1 MDGLQSIM
9 LPLNIRLQKHKNKY
23 NKKKNVINMKNNMF
37 RTLKAEEI
45 EVRVQSV
52 KNGKANMLLYVD
64 SRAVTKLLDE
74 TVGPMNWQT
83 EFYEVN
89 GQTIGK
95 LGIWDSEKQQW
106 IWKSD
111 TGTESNIEAVKG
123 LISDVYKRMISRWGV
138 VELYSS
144 PKIVLDDDGY
154 GNTGYRVSEILYDV
168 ERNITHLVL
177 VNRFGKEVFRW
188 DEGQRPQVTQV
199 AQRAQAPQNVQT
211 DALDYVVETEMDK
224 LKRFYKSKFRTM
236 SPEEQKIFTE
246 FKDFYKAKIEKSG
259 WTGNFDCEKLW
270 NLWRNNNMKTQTK

>member
-1 MDGLQSIM
+1 MI
-9 LPLNIRLQKHKNKY
+9 
-23 NKKKNVINMKNNMF
+23 NNMF

-52 KNGKANMLLYVD
+52 KNGKANMLLYID

-154 GNTGYRVSEILYDV
+154 GNTGYKVSEILYDG

-188 DEGQRPQVTQV
+188 DEGQRPQVIQTPQRVV
-199 AQRAQAPQNVQT
+199 ANPQNVQT
-211 DALDYVVETEMDK
+211 DALDYVVETEMDI
-224 LKRFYKSKFRTM
+224 LKKFYKSKFRTM
-236 SPEEQKIFTE
+236 GPEEQKVFTE

-259 WTGNFDCEKLW
+259 WKGEFCVD
-270 NLWRNNNMKTQTK
+270 NLWLRWKNNNMKTQTK

>member
-1 MDGLQSIM
+1 
-9 LPLNIRLQKHKNKY
+9 
-23 NKKKNVINMKNNMF
+23 MKNNMF

-52 KNGKANMLLYVD
+52 KNGKANMLLYID

-144 PKIVLDDDGY
+144 PKILLDDDGY
-154 GNTGYRVSEILYDV
+154 GNTGYRVSEILYDG

-188 DEGQRPQVTQV
+188 DEGQRPQVAQTT
-199 AQRAQAPQNVQT
+199 QRAVSTQTVQTVQT

-224 LKRFYKSKFRTM
+224 LKRFYLSNVRSM
-236 SPEEQKIFTE
+236 SPEEQKVFTE
-246 FKDFYKAKIEKSG
+246 FKDFYKNKIEKNG
-259 WTGNFDCEKLW
+259 WKGGNFNPDNLW
-270 NLWRNNNMKTQTK
+270 LRWRNNNMKTQTK

>member
-1 MDGLQSIM
+1 
-9 LPLNIRLQKHKNKY
+9 
-23 NKKKNVINMKNNMF
+23 MKNNMF

-52 KNGKANMLLYVD
+52 KNGKANMLLYID

-123 LISDVYKRMISRWGV
+123 LISDVYKRMISRWGIT
-138 VELYSS
+138 ELYSS

-154 GNTGYRVSEILYDV
+154 GNTGYRVSEISYDS

-188 DEGQRPQVTQV
+188 DEGQRPQVVQATQ
-199 AQRAQAPQNVQT
+199 RPQAPQNVQT

-224 LKRFYKSKFRTM
+224 LKRFYQSKFRTM
-236 SPEEQKIFTE
+236 SPEEQKVFTE
-246 FKDFYKAKIEKSG
+246 FKDFYKNKIDKSG
-259 WTGNFDCEKLW
+259 WKGNFDVDNLW
-270 NLWRNNNMKTQTK
+270 IRWRNNNMNTTQTK

>member
-1 MDGLQSIM
+1 
-9 LPLNIRLQKHKNKY
+9 
-23 NKKKNVINMKNNMF
+23 MKNNMF

-52 KNGKANMLLYVD
+52 KNGKANMLLYID

-154 GNTGYRVSEILYDV
+154 GNTGYRVSEILYDG

-188 DEGQRPQVTQV
+188 DEGQRPQVTQ
-199 AQRAQAPQNVQT
+199 RAVAPQNVQT

-224 LKRFYKSKFRTM
+224 LKKFYQSKFRTM
-236 SPEEQKIFTE
+236 GPEEQRIFTE
-246 FKDFYKAKIEKSG
+246 FKDFYKNKIDKSG
-259 WTGNFDCEKLW
+259 WKGNFDVDNLW
-270 NLWRNNNMKTQTK
+270 IRWRNNNMKTQTK

>member
-1 MDGLQSIM
+1 
-9 LPLNIRLQKHKNKY
+9 
-23 NKKKNVINMKNNMF
+23 MKNNMF

-52 KNGKANMLLYVD
+52 KNGKANMLLYID

-144 PKIVLDDDGY
+144 PKILLDDDGY
-154 GNTGYRVSEILYDV
+154 GNTGYRVSEILYDG

-188 DEGQRPQVTQV
+188 DEGQRPQVTQ
-199 AQRAQAPQNVQT
+199 APQRAQAPQNTQT

-224 LKRFYKSKFRTM
+224 LKRFYQSKFRTM

-246 FKDFYKAKIEKSG
+246 FKDFYKNKIEKSG
-259 WTGNFDCEKLW
+259 WKGEFNVDNLW
-270 NLWRNNNMKTQTK
+270 LRWRNNNMKTQTK

>member
-1 MDGLQSIM
+1 
-9 LPLNIRLQKHKNKY
+9 
-23 NKKKNVINMKNNMF
+23 MKNNMF

-52 KNGKANMLLYVD
+52 KNGKANMLLYID

-188 DEGQRPQVTQV
+188 DEGQRPQVTQ
-199 AQRAQAPQNVQT
+199 APQRAVATPQNVQT

-224 LKRFYKSKFRTM
+224 LKRFYKSKFHTM
-236 SPEEQKIFTE
+236 GPEEQKIFTE

-259 WTGNFDCEKLW
+259 WKGNNFDVD
-270 NLWRNNNMKTQTK
+270 NLWLKWKNNNMKTQTK

>member
-1 MDGLQSIM
+1 MI
-9 LPLNIRLQKHKNKY
+9 
-23 NKKKNVINMKNNMF
+23 NNMF

-52 KNGKANMLLYVD
+52 KNGKANMLLYID

-95 LGIWDSEKQQW
+95 LGIWDSEKKQW

-123 LISDVYKRMISRWGV
+123 LISDVYKRMLSRWGV

-154 GNTGYRVSEILYDV
+154 GNTGYRVSEILYDG

-188 DEGQRPQVTQV
+188 DEGQRPQVVQTT
-199 AQRAQAPQNVQT
+199 QRAVAPQNVQT

-224 LKRFYKSKFRTM
+224 LKKFYQSKFRTM

-246 FKDFYKAKIEKSG
+246 FKDFYKNKINRGEWK
-259 WTGNFDCEKLW
+259 GNKFDCEKLW
-270 NLWRNNNMKTQTK
+270 NLWKQRA

>member
-1 MDGLQSIM
+1 
-9 LPLNIRLQKHKNKY
+9 
-23 NKKKNVINMKNNMF
+23 MKNNMF

>member
-1 MDGLQSIM
+1 
-9 LPLNIRLQKHKNKY
+9 
-23 NKKKNVINMKNNMF
+23 MKNNMF

-52 KNGKANMLLYVD
+52 KNGKANMLLYID

-95 LGIWDSEKQQW
+95 LGIWDGEKQQW

-154 GNTGYRVSEILYDV
+154 GNTGYRVSEILYDG

-188 DEGQRPQVTQV
+188 DEGQRPQVAQTP
-199 AQRAQAPQNVQT
+199 QRAVAPQNVQT

-224 LKRFYKSKFRTM
+224 LKRFYLSNVRSM
-236 SPEEQKIFTE
+236 SPEEQKVFTE
-246 FKDFYKAKIEKSG
+246 FKDFYKNKIEKNG
-259 WTGNFDCEKLW
+259 WRGEFNVE
-270 NLWRNNNMKTQTK
+270 NLYKRWKNNNMKTQTK

>member
-1 MDGLQSIM
+1 
-9 LPLNIRLQKHKNKY
+9 
-23 NKKKNVINMKNNMF
+23 MKNNMF

-52 KNGKANMLLYVD
+52 KNGKANMLLYID

-199 AQRAQAPQNVQT
+199 PQRAVAPQNVQT
-211 DALDYVVETEMDK
+211 DALDYVVETEMDI
-224 LKRFYKSKFRTM
+224 LKKFYKSKFRTM
-236 SPEEQKIFTE
+236 SPEEQKVFTE
-246 FKDFYKAKIEKSG
+246 FKDFYKNKIEKSG
-259 WTGNFDCEKLW
+259 WKGEFCVENLW
-270 NLWRNNNMKTQTK
+270 LRWRNNNMKTTQTK

>member
-1 MDGLQSIM
+1 MI
-9 LPLNIRLQKHKNKY
+9 
-23 NKKKNVINMKNNMF
+23 NNMF

-95 LGIWDSEKQQW
+95 LGIWDGEKQQW

-154 GNTGYRVSEILYDV
+154 GNTGYRVSEILYDG

-188 DEGQRPQVTQV
+188 DEGQRPQV
-199 AQRAQAPQNVQT
+199 AQRAVAPQNVQT

-224 LKRFYKSKFRTM
+224 LKKFYKSKFYTM
-236 SPEEQKIFTE
+236 SPEEQKVFTE
-246 FKDFYKAKIEKSG
+246 FKDFYKNKIEKSG
-259 WTGNFDCEKLW
+259 WKGEFTPD
-270 NLWRNNNMKTQTK
+270 NLWLRWKNNNMKTQTK

>member
-1 MDGLQSIM
+1 
-9 LPLNIRLQKHKNKY
+9 
-23 NKKKNVINMKNNMF
+23 MKNNMF

-188 DEGQRPQVTQV
+188 DEGQRPQV
-199 AQRAQAPQNVQT
+199 AQRAQAPQNVHT

-236 SPEEQKIFTE
+236 SPEEQKVFTE

-270 NLWRNNNMKTQTK
+270 NLWKNNNMKTQTK